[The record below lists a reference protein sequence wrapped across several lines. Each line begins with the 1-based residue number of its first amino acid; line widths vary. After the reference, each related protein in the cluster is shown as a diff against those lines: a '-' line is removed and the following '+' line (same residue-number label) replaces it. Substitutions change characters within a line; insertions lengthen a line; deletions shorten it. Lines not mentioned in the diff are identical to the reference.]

1 MSQKSKTSLKMAYF
15 AHDRKKTDIAETNL
29 KFKAFQGMMSSSGDC
44 YVDFLLMKLEA
55 VVAQKDSAERLHMI
69 ESDKWL
75 KAGFYAFHK
84 EASSFPIAQEPPLY
98 ISKPEQYKRALC
110 ETCDDHFECSRNFK
124 GKVIMCARCD
134 ANDASNKK
142 RKMMA
147 AESDDAV
154 RGEKAVA
161 SSMHSVASR
170 DDDEDAIRKIRALD
184 VASWRDG
191 R

>member
-1 MSQKSKTSLKMAYF
+1 
-15 AHDRKKTDIAETNL
+15 
-29 KFKAFQGMMSSSGDC
+29 
-44 YVDFLLMKLEA
+44 MKLEA
-55 VVAQKDSAERLHMI
+55 VVAQKDPAERLYMI
-69 ESDKWL
+69 QSDKWL

-84 EASSFPIAQEPPLY
+84 EASSFPIALEPPLY
-98 ISKPEQYKRALC
+98 ISNPKQYKRALC
-110 ETCDDHFECSRNFK
+110 ETCEDHFECSRNFK
-124 GKVIMCARCD
+124 RKVIMCPRCD

-154 RGEKAVA
+154 RGEKAA
-161 SSMHSVASR
+161 PSSDLPDAMHSVASR

-184 VASWRDG
+184 AASWRSG